1 MKKHYY
7 KKLQSLAML
16 LMLFVTAMPTFAQ
29 EDITSLPDL
38 GTTLDGYYLIRS
50 DEDYEKFRQ
59 IVAAGNPYANA
70 MLDNNITVS
79 KPIGDGDEQF
89 HYRGTFDG
97 KGFTVKLEDPSNT
110 NNKATEGGLFKNTKP
125 GCVIRNLH
133 VTGYVVPRNATS
145 THVGSIVDDATG
157 TIIEN
162 CISEATMGAKER
174 AGGLVGIA
182 RGKCFLNN
190 SAYIG
195 YFYVLNVAGLV
206 GENTQSV
213 SIKSCYVAAHFPF
226 KHSMFVKDPNV
237 FADNVD
243 DVAQNNYYTYD
254 YRTSQFNDIELPQ
267 QANAT
272 KISDDDVKSGAL
284 CYNLNKGGRNGLV
297 WYQHGN
303 RPFPFKGSDG
313 KVITSTDGGNT
324 FQIEM
329 HCDHEY
335 GEGVICSKCGAIQE
349 GQSIDP
355 LQDVVEEGNAV
366 TKVDNIRYTLSSEN
380 GEATVVGIGSSKKA
394 VHFPESI
401 VRDGKTYKVVSIKEN
416 AFKDDK
422 TMEYCYIPK
431 TVKTIA
437 KDAFAGCSNLKYLH
451 IADGDYSSYPDEM
464 SAVSA
469 GALNI
474 DNEAFAVLPN
484 AINIEKLYVGRN
496 LGYEM
501 AEFGLFCRT
510 PFTPAGS
517 LTEILWGPNVSHVG
531 SVKYQDPERIHLFDS
546 SPSLTKV
553 FFMGNESS
561 LDNNIEITSLSTL
574 AAAKEFYINRNV
586 VSQNFR
592 PDPTNA
598 NPQLTGYLYDKCE
611 IAVFGPFVKAIAD
624 LSFANIQRETPL
636 ESLDFSHA
644 FNLESIGDE
653 AFVLCKKLNYSPMDL
668 SHTKLKSIGEEAFNF
683 CTNIHSIRFGSELK
697 TICSSAFINCE
708 NLSVVNIPASVTR
721 IDNGAFRGCKSLS
734 TVVFEDSDTPLE
746 LKHFQFAGVNLSY
759 CYVGRELR
767 VNENAFNP
775 SSSCNWV
782 IGHLLNNLDA
792 SLFARD
798 NYHSM
803 EFVYSDKPLKFSSD
817 LNCGVNQ
824 LTIDRNVMTVRDDNA
839 TYTLPFKQ
847 EKLGDIKTLNL
858 GANVSTIYEERFKG
872 LTGLKTLVI
881 PSNIQRID
889 KDAFRGCTNLEVA
902 CIFGN
907 PKIRENAFGDCTNLK
922 YVYLMGDQVQ
932 LYDNAFANCKNIE
945 EVNTVFTSDPYSFNY
960 SSPIAFDNDTYTK
973 AFLTTANDAHIQFI
987 SDPWKK
993 FQENNRIGSIA
1004 KTNIYTADEGQGR
1017 ESNYDRAI
1025 LPHIFPVNRYDVL
1038 CPPFSMD
1045 SYYFGSGA
1053 EIYSLSLD
1061 GQKYRANFTGDYGLG
1076 QGYDTEDISFTKVNI
1091 DEVKYL
1097 EPGKFYIVKVDHEEN
1112 QIAAYTSLFNHD
1124 GVSVNHNR
1132 TSCESNT
1139 GHSRLIGG
1147 DVEHEILTYPKSYV
1161 FDEGVIK
1168 IHNGGNN
1175 GVPTC
1180 FQPGSATMRLASSGL
1195 NVSVFNLKEEDGETV
1210 FMTSK
1215 IDVPFEK
1222 ILEGY
1227 ATFYSADYNFVAP
1240 NWCDVYIVTSA
1251 DGSYVTLEEISDRTI
1266 TKGQAVLLKSKN
1278 ADDGGKFQE
1287 GKLWECLTYATHG
1300 STASY
1305 EGNLLK
1311 GLSEDK
1317 TVSDLGHEYVYVLS
1331 CNHTGRDVG
1340 FYKSNK
1346 TLSAGKA
1353 YLDPNDFSAEA
1364 LDKSCLF
1371 TFNGIA
1377 TDIKPAATTDH
1388 VQAIYDLMG
1397 RRLQEAGYNGIY
1409 IINGKKVVK
1418 K

>member
-195 YFYVLNVAGLV
+195 YFNVLNVAGLV

-226 KHSMFVKDPNV
+226 KNSILVKDPNV

-284 CYNLNKGGRNGLV
+284 CYNLNKGGKNGLV

-313 KVITSTDGGNT
+313 KVITSADGGNT

-366 TKVDNIRYTLSSEN
+366 TRVDNIRYTLSSEN

-401 VRDGKTYKVVSIKEN
+401 VREGKTYKVVSIKEN

-431 TVKTIA
+431 SVKSIEHN
-437 KDAFAGCSNLKYLH
+437 AFLGCENLKYLH
-451 IADGDYSSYPDEM
+451 IADGDYSSYSEDIK
-464 SAVSA
+464 A

-474 DNEAFAVLPN
+474 DNEAFAVFAESYSL
-484 AINIEKLYVGRN
+484 IEKLYVGRN
-496 LGYEM
+496 LGYDEVI
-501 AEFGLFCRT
+501 EGSYRFTPFGLT
-510 PFTPAGS
+510 VNLS
-517 LTEILWGPNVSHVG
+517 EIWWGPSVSRVG
-531 SVKYQDPERIHLFDS
+531 SVKYQTPDTNQLINGSKEFK
-546 SPSLTKV
+546 KV
-553 FFMGNESS
+553 FFMGNDSS
-561 LDNNIEITSLSTL
+561 LDNNIKITTYSSL
-574 AAAKEFYINRNV
+574 AAAKEFYVNRNIV
-586 VSQNFR
+586 GN
-592 PDPTNA
+592 
-598 NPQLTGYLYDKCE
+598 YLISTSDFEGLFYGCE
-611 IAVFGPFVKAIAD
+611 KVAFGPLVKSISDYSFEKAAK
-624 LSFANIQRETPL
+624 LS
-636 ESLDFSHA
+636 SLDFSHA
-644 FNLESIGDE
+644 FNLETIGKR
-653 AFVLCKKLNYSPMDL
+653 AFAHCEGLKCSPLD
-668 SHTKLKSIGEEAFNF
+668 
-683 CTNIHSIRFGSELK
+683 FGLTRLK
-697 TICSSAFINCE
+697 TIGHS
-708 NLSVVNIPASVTR
+708 
-721 IDNGAFRGCKSLS
+721 AFRGCKNIQSIHLGPCLTTFGEYAFAGCSNISALSIPKTVTTIKEDAFYNCNSLS
-734 TVVFEDSDTPLE
+734 TLIIEDCNNSLTLEGKQFKSD
-746 LKHFQFAGVNLSY
+746 NLSY
-759 CYVGRELR
+759 VYLGREL
-767 VNENAFNP
+767 VTDAEAFNP
-775 SSSCNWV
+775 TSDCNWI
-782 IGHLLNNLDA
+782 IGHLVNTLDA

-824 LTIDRNVMTVRDDNA
+824 LTIDRSVMTVRDDYA

-847 EKLGDIKTLNL
+847 EKLENIKTLNF
-858 GANVSTIYEERFKG
+858 GENVSTISGEIFKG

-881 PSNIQRID
+881 PSNIQNIGT
-889 KDAFRGCTNLEVA
+889 DAFRGCTNLEIA

-907 PKIRENAFGDCTNLK
+907 PKIHENAFGDCTNLK

-1004 KTNIYTADEGQGR
+1004 KTNIYTADEGQDR

-1025 LPHIFPVNRYDVL
+1025 LPHVFPVNRYDVL

-1061 GQKYRANFTGDYGLG
+1061 GQKYRANLTGDLYGPG

-1112 QIAAYTSLFNHD
+1112 SIAAYNNLYDHD

-1139 GHSRLIGG
+1139 EHSRLIGG

-1168 IHNGGNN
+1168 IHNGGYN

-1180 FQPGSATMRLASSGL
+1180 FQPGSATMRLVSSGL
-1195 NVSVFNLKEEDGETV
+1195 NVSVFNLKEADGETV

-1240 NWCDVYIVTSA
+1240 YWCDVYIVTSA
-1251 DGSYVTLEEISDRTI
+1251 DGSYVTLEKIGDRTI
-1266 TKGQAVLLKSKN
+1266 TKGQAVLLKSNN

-1340 FYKSNK
+1340 FYKFNK

-1364 LDKSCLF
+1364 LAKSCLF